1 LGADN
6 EDLPNDEG
14 KNDKRNLP
22 LGAKFSLF
30 SRSFMV
36 KSQQERSE

>member
-6 EDLPNDEG
+6 EGLRIDEG
-14 KNDKRNLP
+14 KNDQRYLP

-30 SRSFMV
+30 SRPFMV
-36 KSQQERSE
+36 ESQQERSE

>member
-6 EDLPNDEG
+6 EGLPIDEG
-14 KNDKRNLP
+14 KNDQRNMP

-36 KSQQERSE
+36 KLQQERSE